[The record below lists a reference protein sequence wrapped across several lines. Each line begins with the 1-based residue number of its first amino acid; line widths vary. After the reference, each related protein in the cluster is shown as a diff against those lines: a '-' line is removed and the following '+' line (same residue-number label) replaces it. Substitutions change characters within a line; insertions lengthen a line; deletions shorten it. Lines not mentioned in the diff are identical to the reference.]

1 MSIVGKHVAMV
12 RNPINVTFGKAVAR
26 RREELELTQAEL
38 AGLAGISRASI
49 ANIEK
54 GRQNVL
60 LHHIYDLADALQ
72 MPRVGDL
79 LPSRTNAASEL
90 LELNVTDGALSP
102 QGAAQIS
109 NFVSA
114 ILAANTAKTKS

>member
-1 MSIVGKHVAMV
+1 M
-12 RNPINVTFGKAVAR
+12 
-26 RREELELTQAEL
+26 
-38 AGLAGISRASI
+38 
-49 ANIEK
+49 
-54 GRQNVL
+54 L

-79 LPSRTNAASEL
+79 LPSRTKAAAEL

-102 QGAAQIS
+102 QGAAQVS

-114 ILAANTAKTKS
+114 ILAANTAKTKP